1 MVPICNL
8 GGIGMAK
15 MKSKKQSLSFFRII
29 WIILL
34 VFIAIMIVY
43 LYRLQTQGQL
53 LKQLLNI
60 TGSIMSFIEK
70 DPRVGYVLLSYI
82 PIFYLGYKTGKARK

>member
-1 MVPICNL
+1 
-8 GGIGMAK
+8 MAK
-15 MKSKKQSLSFFRII
+15 MKSKKQSISFFRII
-29 WIILL
+29 WIILI

-53 LKQLLNI
+53 LKQLLKA

-70 DPRVGYVLLSYI
+70 DPRIGYVLLSYI
-82 PIFYLGYKTGKARK
+82 PIFYLGYKTGKIKK